1 MSSNPASSSPSKKY
15 NRRFSEDFKRKCVQ
29 QLAHQQMTIAQGCRL
44 WRVSRTSIYKWIYLY
59 SDRIKGT
66 RTVVELESEG
76 KRNER
81 LQARLAELERI
92 VGCKQMEIDLL
103 QTTLDMASQE
113 VGYDLKKKYATR
125 SSSTGDVG
133 PSDPT
138 L

>member
-1 MSSNPASSSPSKKY
+1 
-15 NRRFSEDFKRKCVQ
+15 
-29 QLAHQQMTIAQGCRL
+29 MTIAQGCRL